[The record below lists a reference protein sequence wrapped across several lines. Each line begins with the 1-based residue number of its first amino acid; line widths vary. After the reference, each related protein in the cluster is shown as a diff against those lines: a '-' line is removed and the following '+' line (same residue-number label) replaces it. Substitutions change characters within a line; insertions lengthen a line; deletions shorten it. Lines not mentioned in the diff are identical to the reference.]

1 MIGVVEIKKYGR
13 IICQTLSSR
22 ALSRVDT
29 RTSRSLFRRY
39 IPDAQEESSDTERTG
54 RGLRV
59 QVRQAPASL
68 VLREIHSVSPE
79 VVSGVKP
86 KRYSVP
92 ENDCAEC
99 NNPDE
104 NQEEEPDE
112 PCHNDSLGGHAPSG
126 GSMSGLY

>member
-1 MIGVVEIKKYGR
+1 MQIS
-13 IICQTLSSR
+13 ICQTLPTR
-22 ALSRVDT
+22 VLSRVGT
-29 RTSRSLFRRY
+29 RTSRNPLRRY
-39 IPDAQEESSDTERTG
+39 IPDAQAGSSDTERTG

-68 VLREIHSVSPE
+68 VLREIHSVGPE
-79 VVSGVKP
+79 VISGMKP

-112 PCHNDSLGGHAPSG
+112 PRHNDSLGGHAPSG